1 MLLFLAASFFGCL
14 LLFLILLLGDVDAAG
29 VAVDVFD
36 VFDAVDV
43 IFAAGD
49 VFVVVVVAA
58 VCVCVCVCVCA
69 NFGESV

>member
-1 MLLFLAASFFGCL
+1 MAVL

-43 IFAAGD
+43 VFAAVD
-49 VFVVVVVAA
+49 VSVVVEETSMYSTKELKHL
-58 VCVCVCVCVCA
+58 
-69 NFGESV
+69 G